1 MSNLGW
7 YQIMTTVA
15 KKCGG
20 PLKLFG
26 LVAGGGI
33 LVGALGTKAVDG
45 VAGSVKNTAAKKKKA
60 REQLKIYNVCE
71 EGVSNEGLQFHVGD
85 TFKVLERD
93 GNAVLIEKIGD
104 SNNPYFVASDFLN
117 KISDYKLSAE

>member
-7 YQIMTTVA
+7 YQTMTAVA

-20 PLKLFG
+20 PLQL
-26 LVAGGGI
+26 
-33 LVGALGTKAVDG
+33 GALIFGAGAAGIKAVDW
-45 VAGSVKNTAAKKKKA
+45 VTDFIKQNAAKKKKSS
-60 REQLKIYNVCE
+60 EQLKIYNVCE
-71 EGVSNEGLQFHVGD
+71 EGVSNEGLQFHVGE

-93 GNAVLIEKIGD
+93 GIAVLIEKIGD

-117 KISDYKLSAE
+117 KISDYNLSAE

>member
-60 REQLKIYNVCE
+60 REQLKIYNVYE

-104 SNNPYFVASDFLN
+104 DNNPYFVASDFLN

>member
-7 YQIMTTVA
+7 YQIMTTAA

-20 PLKLFG
+20 PKNFMG
-26 LVAGGGI
+26 LLVVGGMFIG
-33 LVGALGTKAVDG
+33 GALIEGYEAWKKRETKKQQAIEL
-45 VAGSVKNTAAKKKKA
+45 S
-60 REQLKIYNVCE
+60 KIYNICK

-104 SNNPYFVASDFLN
+104 SNNPYFVDFDFL
-117 KISDYKLSAE
+117 KEISDYKLSIQ

>member
-20 PLKLFG
+20 PLKLFC

-33 LVGALGTKAVDG
+33 LVGVLGTKAVDG
-45 VAGSVKNTAAKKKKA
+45 VAGSVKNSDAKKKKA
-60 REQLKIYNVCE
+60 CEQLKIYNVYK
-71 EGVSNEGLQFHVGD
+71 EGVSNEGLQFLVGD

-104 SNNPYFVASDFLN
+104 DNNPYFVASDFLN
-117 KISDYKLSAE
+117 EISDYNLSTE